1 MACEILVPHLGIE
14 PTPLAGEAQSLNHWT
29 ASEVLTS
36 FEDGADKIFSWI
48 RGEWEIK
55 RGTNMASGF
64 WAQATERVKLP
75 LRWGGLQEA

>member
-48 RGEWEIK
+48 RGGVGNKE
-55 RGTNMASGF
+55 RNQYGF
-64 WAQATERVKLP
+64 RVL
-75 LRWGGLQEA
+75 GSSD